1 MPKPTVYLETSVIS
15 YLTARPSRDLIVAA
29 HQQITHEWWEDDRV
43 GFDLYISLFVQQEAA
58 GGDPQAAQKRFQVV
72 SGLALLDVTD
82 EVGELAAI
90 IMAQTGLPT
99 KAGVDALHMAVA
111 AVNNIDYL
119 LTWNCKHIANAAL
132 RPQIEAVCRAGG
144 YKPPVLCT
152 PEELRGL

>member
-1 MPKPTVYLETSVIS
+1 MIYIS
-15 YLTARPSRDLIVAA
+15 
-29 HQQITHEWWEDDRV
+29 
-43 GFDLYISLFVQQEAA
+43 SLFVQQEAA

-82 EVGELAAI
+82 EVGELGAI
-90 IMAQTGLPT
+90 IMAQTGLPA

-111 AVNNIDYL
+111 AVNSIDYL

-132 RPQIEAVCRAGG
+132 RPQIEAVCRTGG

-152 PEELRGL
+152 PEELKGL